1 MYKMIDTIF
10 IGIFAICIAIG
21 NSARLNREL
30 KLVCNYQ
37 KLVGVVIQ
45 MMVHS
50 SDGVLCSC

>member
-50 SDGVLCSC
+50 LDGVLCSC